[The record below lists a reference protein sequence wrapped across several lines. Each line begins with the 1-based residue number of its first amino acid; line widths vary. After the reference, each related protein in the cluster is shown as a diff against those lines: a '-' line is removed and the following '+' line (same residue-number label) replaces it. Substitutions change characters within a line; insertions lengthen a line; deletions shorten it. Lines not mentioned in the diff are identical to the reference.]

1 MAVATASK
9 KIGKEEMIRELFLS
23 LAPKWDV
30 HDRVTARHL
39 ARQCLEAIDGFY
51 EEMDKSFAA
60 KKPEKPA

>member
-1 MAVATASK
+1 MAVATK
-9 KIGKEEMIRELFLS
+9 KIGREEMVRELFLT

-51 EEMDKSFAA
+51 EELDKSFAA
-60 KKPEKPA
+60 KKPEKPS